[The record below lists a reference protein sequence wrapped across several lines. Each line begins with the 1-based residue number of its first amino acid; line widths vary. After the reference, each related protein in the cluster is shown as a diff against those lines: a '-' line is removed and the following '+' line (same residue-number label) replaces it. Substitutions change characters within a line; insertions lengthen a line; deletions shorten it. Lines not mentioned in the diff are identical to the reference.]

1 VADRWLLVE
10 TFGGGE
16 RREPTVIALGETPK
30 RMVPLKSVLGRGG
43 YIRPVRE
50 MIDQVAAAGEAFRG
64 MTPDGRRQ
72 LIADPLISFAGR
84 VNGVYAWAGLA
95 GEQPPPRAVAGA
107 WYFNRTTRLI
117 GGSDGLLDLYGVAPE
132 DRERQRLTAE
142 AFTRLLPGND
152 QSAALA
158 LLVRAEPGLEHQ
170 ATWTVRRDDGD
181 LRAVMLA
188 CRVVEETAGG
198 GRTEIVVRGIT
209 QDIGPAETTPAAPTV
224 TRVVLAER
232 VLIAERERGKY
243 RAVVDLRTL
252 DVLRWID
259 EPPSGVAWENNGPYR
274 PAIHPD
280 DVPVAM
286 QLSGQLATAD
296 RVEGNLRVR
305 AISGD
310 WIAVA
315 VTASLMLLDQHTT
328 AALVTVSPR
337 S

>member
-1 VADRWLLVE
+1 
-10 TFGGGE
+10 
-16 RREPTVIALGETPK
+16 
-30 RMVPLKSVLGRGG
+30 
-43 YIRPVRE
+43 
-50 MIDQVAAAGEAFRG
+50 
-64 MTPDGRRQ
+64 
-72 LIADPLISFAGR
+72 
-84 VNGVYAWAGLA
+84 
-95 GEQPPPRAVAGA
+95 
-107 WYFNRTTRLI
+107 
-117 GGSDGLLDLYGVAPE
+117 VAPE